1 MTELQIGLLA
11 IGALV
16 VVGVLAYNRMQE
28 RGAQRGD
35 EGTFRSA
42 HADALLGDEPRR
54 REPHPESLRVAAR
67 DVSPHT
73 VSLPDARFDYVIEL
87 TLAGPLPPSAV
98 QESWKAIERRHWQP
112 TRLAASADGAS
123 WQSLVTY
130 GGARVAKLRAG
141 LQLVSR
147 EGAVSE
153 AELIEF
159 RSALETLAAA
169 LGAAVSAPEMKAAV
183 EAARELDGFCSEA
196 DIQVVLHVVAAAGSS
211 LAGTKLRATAEAGG
225 LVLEDS
231 GKFALRADGG
241 TLLYTLGARDG
252 SRLAAATIRDASPQ
266 ALSLELDLP
275 LVPDTRRAF
284 ESMARLG
291 NQLAVLLGGYLQ
303 DDNGNLL
310 DAHALEAIALQLD
323 AVRAK
328 LEERGL
334 APGSANALRI
344 FA

>member
-28 RGAQRGD
+28 RGVRRDGERA
-35 EGTFRSA
+35 FRSA
-42 HADALLGDEPRR
+42 HADALLGDAPQR
-54 REPHPESLRVAAR
+54 REPHPEGLRPATR
-67 DVSPHT
+67 DASADM

-87 TLAGPLPPSAV
+87 GLAAAPPPGAV
-98 QESWKAIERRHWQP
+98 QENWKAIERRHRRP
-112 TRLAASADGAS
+112 VRLAASTDAAS
-123 WQSLVTY
+123 WQPFATPGSAAV
-130 GGARVAKLRAG
+130 VKLRAG
-141 LQLVSR
+141 LQLVTR
-147 EGAVSE
+147 EGAVGE

-159 RSALETLAAA
+159 RSSLETLAAA

-183 EAARELDGFCSEA
+183 ETARELDGFCSEA
-196 DIQVVLHVVAAAGSS
+196 DVQVVLHVVAAEGRSLVGS
-211 LAGTKLRATAEAGG
+211 KLRATAEAGG

-231 GKFALRADGG
+231 GKFALRAEGG
-241 TLLYTLGARDG
+241 ALLYTLAAQDG
-252 SRLAAATIRDASPQ
+252 SRFDAATIRNASAQ

-275 LVPDTRRAF
+275 RVPDTRRVF

-291 NQLAVLLGGYLQ
+291 NQLAVLLGGRLQ
-303 DDNGNLL
+303 DDNGNVL
-310 DAHALEAIALQLD
+310 DERALAAIALQLD
-323 AVRAK
+323 AVRAR

-334 APGSANALRI
+334 APGSASALRI

>member
-16 VVGVLAYNRMQE
+16 VVGVLAYNRIQE
-28 RGAQRGD
+28 RGVRRDGERA
-35 EGTFRSA
+35 FRSA
-42 HADALLGDEPRR
+42 HADALLGDAPQR
-54 REPHPESLRVAAR
+54 REPHPEGLRPVTRYVPA
-67 DVSPHT
+67 DI

-87 TLAGPLPPSAV
+87 ALAAAPPPGAV
-98 QESWKAIERRHWQP
+98 QENWKAIERRHRRP
-112 TRLAASADGAS
+112 VRLAASADGAS
-123 WQSLVTY
+123 WQPFATHGSAPV
-130 GGARVAKLRAG
+130 ARLLAG

-147 EGAVSE
+147 EGAVGE

-159 RSALETLAAA
+159 RSSLETLAAA
-169 LGAAVSAPEMKAAV
+169 LGAAVSAPEMKTAV
-183 EAARELDGFCSEA
+183 ETARELDAFCSAA
-196 DIQVVLHVVAAAGSS
+196 DVQVVLHVVAAEGGSLVGS
-211 LAGTKLRATAEAGG
+211 KLRATAEAGG

-241 TLLYTLGARDG
+241 ALLYTLGAQDG
-252 SRLAAATIRDASPQ
+252 SRFDAATIRNASLQ

-275 LVPDTRRAF
+275 RVPDTRRVF

-291 NQLAVLLGGYLQ
+291 NQLAVLLSGRLQ
-303 DDNGNLL
+303 DDNGNVL
-310 DAHALEAIALQLD
+310 DERALAAIASQLD
-323 AVRAK
+323 AVRAR

-334 APGSANALRI
+334 APGSVSALRI